1 MDKSRMIST
10 YLDDLLYTVLLAESL
25 GRRYVLYLDS
35 GLLRYTLG
43 VGIDEIAQ
51 GLSNKKDMVL
61 NTDVMYS
68 KVSCQAL
75 RVGDAG
81 QCSLQEQT
89 VEA

>member
-1 MDKSRMIST
+1 MDQSRMVSAILENL
-10 YLDDLLYTVLLAESL
+10 LDAILLAESL

-51 GLSNKKDMVL
+51 GLSDKKDMVL
-61 NTDVMYS
+61 NTDVMHS